1 MHVGKRIRL
10 RRTLLGMS
18 QEQLGVELSI
28 TFQQVQK
35 YERGA
40 NRVSASRLW
49 DISQILDIPITYF
62 FEDMTDDVMKSSPR
76 RISRG
81 GDHSLDDNSIHNPM
95 ARRETLELVPTYH
108 SIAQPKVR
116 KNGLL
121 NCRNS
126 QCKLDKK

>member
-1 MHVGKRIRL
+1 
-10 RRTLLGMS
+10 
-18 QEQLGVELSI
+18 
-28 TFQQVQK
+28 
-35 YERGA
+35 
-40 NRVSASRLW
+40 
-49 DISQILDIPITYF
+49 
-62 FEDMTDDVMKSSPR
+62 MTDHVMKSSPR